1 MSNLHFEPDSVRAA
15 ACDRAMHLGLAES
28 LRHLCERSVGKI
40 AFDLPVVT
48 ALIRTIEAG
57 NRLPPLAFAL
67 YYDLV
72 PELLAG
78 NESKAGALFAE
89 LGRQRPIGEPLRV
102 LGLDD
107 PAMQDRADRYLHFMS
122 DDEALPI
129 EFLPPSAELVAT
141 FRSRFA
147 DAIKLLEVAAPELLA
162 ELRAIISEIILVV
175 APPEA
180 KVQFDGGSAYRLW
193 GALFTNADR
202 CKTRVDVVEILAHEG
217 GHSLVFGLCTEE
229 APVLNREDE
238 LFCSPLR
245 PEPRPMEGVYHAT
258 FVSARMHWAMSRL
271 IESGL
276 LTEEEYG
283 LATKAREDDRI
294 NFESGY
300 QTVAAHA
307 RLSPT
312 GKRAIEA
319 AYGYMHAA
327 G

>member
-1 MSNLHFEPDSVRAA
+1 
-15 ACDRAMHLGLAES
+15 MHMGLAES
-28 LRHLCERSVGKI
+28 LRHLCERSDGKI
-40 AFDLPVVT
+40 AFDLPAMT

-72 PELLAG
+72 PDLLAG
-78 NESKAGALFAE
+78 NEAKAGALFAE
-89 LGRQRPIGEPLRV
+89 LGRQRPIVEPLSV
-102 LGLDD
+102 LSLDE
-107 PAMQDRADRYLHFMS
+107 PAMQDRAERYLRFMS
-122 DDEALPI
+122 DDEAVPI
-129 EFLPPSAELVAT
+129 EFVPPSAELVAT

-147 DAIKLLEVAAPELLA
+147 DAIKLLAVAAPALLA

-175 APPEA
+175 APPGA
-180 KVQFDGGSAYRLW
+180 KIQFDGGSAYRLW
-193 GALFTNADR
+193 GALFSNADR
-202 CKTRVDVVEILAHEG
+202 CKTRVDVVEALAHEG
-217 GHSLVFGLCTEE
+217 GHSMVFGLCTEE
-229 APVLNREDE
+229 APVLNPEQE
-238 LFCSPLR
+238 LFPSPLR

-276 LTEEEYG
+276 LTDEEYS
-283 LATKAREDDRI
+283 LAARARDDDRA

-300 QTVAAHA
+300 ETVAAHA

-312 GKRAIEA
+312 GRQAIDA
-319 AYGYMHAA
+319 AYGYMCTA

>member
-1 MSNLHFEPDSVRAA
+1 MPA
-15 ACDRAMHLGLAES
+15 
-28 LRHLCERSVGKI
+28 
-40 AFDLPVVT
+40 VT

-57 NRLPPLAFAL
+57 HRLPPLAFAL

-78 NESKAGALFAE
+78 NEAKAGALFAE
-89 LGRQRPIGEPLRV
+89 LGRQMPIGAPLRI
-102 LGLDD
+102 LSLDD
-107 PAMQDRADRYLHFMS
+107 PAMHDRAERYLRYMS
-122 DDEALPI
+122 DGEAAPI
-129 EFLPPSAELVAT
+129 EFIAPPAKLAAA
-141 FRSRFA
+141 FRSQFA
-147 DAIKLLEVAAPELLA
+147 DAIRLIDKAAPALLG
-162 ELRAIISEIILVV
+162 ELRAIVSEIILVV

-180 KVQFDGGSAYRLW
+180 KIQFDGGSAYRLW

-202 CKTRVDVVEILAHEG
+202 CKTRIDVVEILAHEG

-229 APVLNREDE
+229 APVLNPEDE
-238 LFCSPLR
+238 LFPSPLR

-283 LATKAREDDRI
+283 LAAKARDDDRA

-307 RLSPT
+307 RLSDT
-312 GKRAIEA
+312 GRRAIEA
-319 AYGYMHAA
+319 AR
-327 G
+327 

>member
-1 MSNLHFEPDSVRAA
+1 
-15 ACDRAMHLGLAES
+15 MHLGLAES
-28 LRHLCERSVGKI
+28 LRHLSERSAGKVD
-40 AFDLPVVT
+40 FDLPALT
-48 ALIRTIEAG
+48 ALIHTIEAG
-57 NRLPPLAFAL
+57 HRLPPLAFAL

-78 NESKAGALFAE
+78 NEETARALFAE
-89 LGRQRPIGEPLRV
+89 LAKQGPIGEPLQI

-107 PAMQDRADRYLHFMS
+107 PAMQDRAERYLRFMS
-122 DDEALPI
+122 DDEATPI
-129 EFLPPSAELVAT
+129 EFVAPSREQVTA
-141 FRSRFA
+141 FKSQFA
-147 DAIKLLEVAAPELLA
+147 SAVKLLDMAAPALLA
-162 ELRAIISEIILVV
+162 ELRAIVSEIILVV

-180 KVQFDGGSAYRLW
+180 KIQFDGGSAYRLW

-229 APVLNREDE
+229 APVLNPEDE
-238 LFCSPLR
+238 LFPSPLR

-276 LTEEEYG
+276 LTEEEHG
-283 LATKAREDDRI
+283 LAVKARDDDRA

-312 GKRAIEA
+312 GRRAIEA
-319 AYGYMHAA
+319 ASGYMRAA